1 MRQKIYNEHP
11 QNRNDYIYIYTQ
23 KINDFYIFLSCP
35 NWKYLNDFKV
45 KQITLKIVC
54 LGNLLIETIESVTD
68 RKYGQIVQYYIKY

>member
-1 MRQKIYNEHP
+1 MIF
-11 QNRNDYIYIYTQ
+11 T
-23 KINDFYIFLSCP
+23 FFLSCP

-68 RKYGQIVQYYIKY
+68 WKYGQIVQYYIKY